1 MKLIDKIENSFSDS
15 AFAALLL
22 GLFAGIIIG
31 FIASPIKNG
40 IGESTVNVFKVSVFP
55 SVVNVCAF
63 SSRTCSV
70 KREA

>member
-40 IGESTVNVFKVSVFP
+40 IAIGSYNGSSNIFSDSNNVYNGKKSEK
-55 SVVNVCAF
+55 SG
-63 SSRTCSV
+63 
-70 KREA
+70 K